1 MADKKITKVSDYQ
14 SNYLLIYKIKKKNW
28 FLVMRLFVLTC
39 EIFSIIKKI
48 FEKPILEIFLR
59 KQDIFLPHL
68 LKIRRDF
75 KNIIYFSN
83 KTNYILK
90 ITTKFL
96 YCFQHS
102 ILDSEVKIGKLKKFI
117 YSFLRSNYIKIKNKN
132 YDKTKST
139 ESKKISQSPFNLLSS
154 NKFYLDYNKKKEVQ
168 DKISKENSFGKL
180 IKQIF
185 RFLSKINKKKFLV
198 LKLEII
204 YYFEK
209 KLNEISIIRRKIF
222 QYRKLNQ
229 IFTIKLKK
237 KSFFYK
243 NEPITYSLEKRFH
256 ETIQDKSILIV
267 ENSAFKYFLPVGISN
282 NILFFRMNFSK
293 KNILLFLFKSRSFK
307 FYLKQNYFKI
317 NGFFYHKLT
326 TEVYNSLEKRRFIKK
341 KEFLFYEF
349 KSKIIPKTRIRKT
362 SKKLFLYRLLDLK
375 IESHIL
381 WQKGFKDNLPWK
393 KTKKMMMKKTIYK
406 QRFLGKF
413 DPFVNRIKILF
424 YSLHKKFLLLSLKI
438 ENEIK
443 IRKSLCLKFQE
454 VKSMEIDFQSFSDFF
469 KQFNA

>member
-1 MADKKITKVSDYQ
+1 MADKKITQVSDYQ

-102 ILDSEVKIGKLKKFI
+102 ILDSEVKIGKLKRFI

-168 DKISKENSFGKL
+168 DKISKENSYGKL

-237 KSFFYK
+237 KVF
-243 NEPITYSLEKRFH
+243 
-256 ETIQDKSILIV
+256 SI
-267 ENSAFKYFLPVGISN
+267 K
-282 NILFFRMNFSK
+282 MN
-293 KNILLFLFKSRSFK
+293 
-307 FYLKQNYFKI
+307 Q
-317 NGFFYHKLT
+317 
-326 TEVYNSLEKRRFIKK
+326 
-341 KEFLFYEF
+341 
-349 KSKIIPKTRIRKT
+349 
-362 SKKLFLYRLLDLK
+362 
-375 IESHIL
+375 
-381 WQKGFKDNLPWK
+381 
-393 KTKKMMMKKTIYK
+393 
-406 QRFLGKF
+406 
-413 DPFVNRIKILF
+413 
-424 YSLHKKFLLLSLKI
+424 
-438 ENEIK
+438 
-443 IRKSLCLKFQE
+443 
-454 VKSMEIDFQSFSDFF
+454 
-469 KQFNA
+469 